1 MCTIMTRGSILFRYS
16 YLIKISIVPAMPSN
30 AASSATWKIPDQPL
44 SITTRREQNQIRA
57 ALRTRLEPVYFL
69 LPVAERTVRWKRLNE
84 KRIGIS
90 NILL

>member
-1 MCTIMTRGSILFRYS
+1 MCTIMTRSSILFRYS

-57 ALRTRLEPVYFL
+57 GLRTGLEPVYFL
-69 LPVAERTVRWKRLNE
+69 LPVAERTVRWKLLNE